1 MPDADYGSRS
11 SRRNKDNDES
21 DDSSGQGSRASFKY
35 HRTPQGIRD
44 SDGQSSDIVA
54 EVTYEGAFGYKT
66 PESIRSYKHRKATS
80 I

>member
-1 MPDADYGSRS
+1 MPDVDYGSRS

-54 EVTYEGAFGYKT
+54 EVAYEGAFGYKT
-66 PESIRSYKHRKATS
+66 PETIRNKHRKATTN
-80 I
+80 